1 MIATIDSIPVN
12 WLSLDISAAISRQRS
27 LVAANRRGK
36 TAVDRRLY
44 RSLVALGFAVTY
56 ARAQGGTVERMA
68 AE

>member
-1 MIATIDSIPVN
+1 MIKTVDSIPLN
-12 WLSLDISAAISRQRS
+12 WLSLDISAAVARQRN

-36 TAVDRRLY
+36 TAADRRLY

-56 ARAQGGTVERMA
+56 ARGRGVVVERMA